1 MATKQTRLMAIR
13 LKRGETRQKVSKYT
27 KVPYSTLKRLE
38 LRSSDLVNVRY
49 LRDLCD
55 YYDEPF
61 DVANLLGV

>member
-1 MATKQTRLMAIR
+1 MATKTTRLMAIR

-27 KVPYSTLKRLE
+27 GVPYSTLKRLE
-38 LRSSDLVNVRY
+38 LRSSDLINVRY

-61 DVANLLGV
+61 DVAKLLGV